1 MDSGTL
7 QAAAGGFNWVDWVIV
22 GVVALSALVSLMRG
36 LVVEVFSL
44 LIAVAA
50 ALMSFYFAQPLAEA
64 MLTGIEL
71 PPLRLAIAAVLIYVL
86 TSLLGA
92 IVLYLIRMLVK
103 HTGLSGTDRL
113 LGVVFGLARG
123 LVVIVAMVWLGQL
136 AQLNQ
141 SPWWQ
146 ASSLMPSVESTAGS
160 LSLFLPQSVREM
172 IDPPPAEPAEAG
184 PINGVPVE
192 TEPVDAAPVEVESV
206 EQPAV

>member
-1 MDSGTL
+1 MV
-7 QAAAGGFNWVDWVIV
+7 AAWNWVDWLIV
-22 GVVALSALVSLMRG
+22 AVVGLSAVVSLMRG

-44 LIAVAA
+44 LIAVCA
-50 ALMSFYFAQPLAEA
+50 ALMSFYFALPLADA

-71 PPLRLAIAAVLIYVL
+71 PPLRLAVAAVLIYVA

-123 LVVIVAMVWLGQL
+123 GVVIIALVWLGQL
-136 AQLNQ
+136 AGLNK
-141 SPWWQ
+141 SPWWL
-146 ASSLMPSVESTAGS
+146 ASSLMPTAEASAES

-172 IDPPPAEPAEAG
+172 ISAPDLVPADPEPEPKAEPVEAEAAT
-184 PINGVPVE
+184 V
-192 TEPVDAAPVEVESV
+192 
-206 EQPAV
+206 QPTV